1 MAIPRT
7 RALIS
12 GGKTLPKWLINSL
25 FKVFVT
31 LVPAVVLYY
40 ELQGRSDLTDIS
52 STFCRQL
59 QQADR
64 AWFYLACLLIPLNWM
79 AEVQKWRPF
88 ILRSE
93 YISQWHALKAV
104 LAGTSF
110 ALFTPNRIGE
120 YGGRLLFVRPENHWK
135 AFIAN
140 AVGSIGQYLIILTG
154 GMVGGIWLA
163 GYMLGWAGEAQV
175 QAILG
180 GVLLLALLYYLY
192 FNIRLII
199 LLGQRLPLPEKVR
212 SWRRHVE
219 ILEHFS
225 HTDLL
230 KILGW
235 SGLRYVIYST
245 QYFLLLQF
253 FGIKTGVL
261 AGFAGIAT
269 IFLLQTVVP
278 LPAIAGLL
286 VRGNLAI
293 FIWSGFDA
301 NEVSILAATFVLWII
316 NLILPALVG
325 TFSLFHV
332 NITKTLGY
340 DDE

>member
-1 MAIPRT
+1 MTIPRT
-7 RALIS
+7 RAMAA
-12 GGKTLPKWLINSL
+12 GKTKLPKWLINSL

-31 LVPAVVLYY
+31 LVPGLVLYY
-40 ELQGRSDLTDIS
+40 ELQGRNDLPDIAAAL
-52 STFCRQL
+52 CQQL
-59 QQADR
+59 QQADSS
-64 AWFYLACLLIPLNWM
+64 WLCFACLLIPLNWM

-93 YISQWHALKAV
+93 SITRWHALKAV

-120 YGGRLLFVRPENHWK
+120 YGGRLLFIRPENHWK

-140 AVGSIGQYLIILTG
+140 AVGSIGQYLVILTG
-154 GMVGGIWLA
+154 GIAGGIWFA
-163 GYMLGWAGEAQV
+163 AYSFGWQAEALV
-175 QAILG
+175 QALAAG
-180 GVLLLALLYYLY
+180 LLLLAGLHYFY

-199 LLGQRLPLPEKVR
+199 PLGRRLPLPKKIL
-212 SWRRHVE
+212 SWRRNID

-225 HTDLL
+225 RSDLAE
-230 KILGW
+230 ILGW
-235 SGLRYVIYST
+235 SALRYAIYST
-245 QYFLLLQF
+245 QYLLLLQF
-253 FGIKTGVL
+253 FGIKTGVI
-261 AGFAGIAT
+261 AGFSGIAT
-269 IFLLQTVVP
+269 IFLLQTIIP

-286 VRGNLAI
+286 VRGNLAL
-293 FIWSGFDA
+293 FIWSGFGA
-301 NEVSILAATFVLWII
+301 SEVNILAATFVLWII

-332 NITKTLGY
+332 NITKTFGY

>member
-1 MAIPRT
+1 MAISRT
-7 RALIS
+7 QAIAD
-12 GGKTLPKWLINSL
+12 GKKSLPKWLINSL

-31 LVPAVVLYY
+31 VVPGVVLYY
-40 ELQGRSDLTDIS
+40 ELQGRRDLPDIAAALS
-52 STFCRQL
+52 QQL
-59 QQADR
+59 QHADR
-64 AWFYLACLLIPLNWM
+64 RWFYVACLLIPLNWM

-93 YISQWHALKAV
+93 YITRWHALKAV
-104 LAGTSF
+104 LAGASF

-120 YGGRLLFVRPENHWK
+120 YGGRLLFIKPENHWK
-135 AFIAN
+135 AFIIN
-140 AVGSIGQYLIILTG
+140 AVGSVGQYLAILTG
-154 GMVGGIWLA
+154 GIAGGIWFA
-163 GYMLGWAGEAQV
+163 GYSLGWQGDAQLQALAAG
-175 QAILG
+175 L
-180 GVLLLALLYYLY
+180 LLLAGLHYFY

-199 LLGQRLPLPEKVR
+199 PLCKRLPLPKKLL
-212 SWRRHVE
+212 SWRRHAE

-225 HTDLL
+225 RPDLA
-230 KILGW
+230 KIWGW
-235 SGLRYVIYST
+235 SVLRYVIYST

-253 FGIKTGVL
+253 FGINTGIF
-261 AGFAGIAT
+261 AGIAGIAT

-293 FIWSGFDA
+293 FIWSGFGA

-316 NLILPALVG
+316 NLIFPALVG
-325 TFSLFHV
+325 TFSLLHV